1 MRSEVLV
8 QVPKFPFKID
18 IVHLFYFI
26 GLIISF
32 NTWPQTTSTHLPI
45 TEDGGMIS
53 IEGEHYVSV
62 GSTEKHS
69 WPPAT
74 DSTGSSGDGI
84 MINSPDIGANT
95 DFGDGSALNY
105 EIVFLQAGIYFVW
118 IRGYGIGSGDTCHV
132 GLNGQEISTGNTID
146 FPRGKWTCVNEN
158 RNEQIITFSIE
169 ESGLYI
175 FNIFM

>member
-1 MRSEVLV
+1 
-8 QVPKFPFKID
+8 
-18 IVHLFYFI
+18 
-26 GLIISF
+26 
-32 NTWPQTTSTHLPI
+32 
-45 TEDGGMIS
+45 MIS

-84 MINSPDIGANT
+84 MINSPDIGAN
-95 DFGDGSALNY
+95 
-105 EIVFLQAGIYFVW
+105 LQAGIYFVW